1 MIKVTVFYSLK
12 KGDWFDVSY
21 YLEKHMPLSK
31 SIFAEA
37 LKGIAIE
44 ENTSATLNTDDPV
57 SFKIIGH
64 LFFESVEDFYE
75 KFLPNKEILFEDALK
90 YTNIVPTLQISK
102 VLICQTPW
110 I

>member
-1 MIKVTVFYSLK
+1 MIKVTIFYPIK

-31 SIFAEA
+31 SIFADV

-44 ENTSATLNTDDPV
+44 ENIVDLGVNEEVISYQ
-57 SFKIIGH
+57 IIGH
-64 LFFESVEDFYE
+64 LFFERVEDFYTS
-75 KFLPNKEILFEDALK
+75 FLPNKEILFEDALQ
-90 YTNIVPTLQISK
+90 YTNVSAILQISK